1 MSAVIEA
8 NQLTKWYGPVIAVN
22 DITVDV
28 QPGITALLGPNGA
41 GKSTL
46 LGLFTGQ
53 LAPTRGT
60 LRVLGE
66 PVWCNSRLNLRLGL
80 CHQHDNFYED
90 MTGLQFV
97 TLMAKLSGIAPKDSK
112 ARASTLLERVG
123 LPDKAWTRRLRT
135 YSKGMRQRTKLAQAL
150 IHEPDMLFLDEP
162 MTGLD
167 PVGRHEISELVR
179 DLAAVG
185 KSVLISTHILH
196 EVETLTDQILL
207 LARGKVIA
215 EGDVHHIRE
224 SLETHP
230 YSIMVVCDRPRAL
243 ADTFVSRE
251 YVSAVEI
258 FEHALRPHAVIRT
271 HRADLVFGELPALA
285 LEQNLRI
292 DEISSPDD
300 TLEAVFEYLVQ

>member
-8 NQLTKWYGPVIAVN
+8 SRLTKWYGPVIAVN
-22 DITVDV
+22 DVTVDV

-53 LAPTRGT
+53 LAPTRGE
-60 LRVLGE
+60 LLVLGE

-97 TLMAKLSGIAPKDSK
+97 TLMAKLSGIDLRDSK
-112 ARASTLLERVG
+112 ARARALLQRVG
-123 LPDKAWTRRLRT
+123 LEEKAWGRKLRT

-150 IHEPDMLFLDEP
+150 IHEPEMLFLDEP

-179 DLAAVG
+179 DLARVG
-185 KSVLISTHILH
+185 KSVLVSTHILH

-230 YSIMVVCDRPRAL
+230 YSIEVVCDRPRAI
-243 ADTFVSRE
+243 ADIFIGRDF
-251 YVSAVEI
+251 VSAVEI
-258 FEHALRPHAVIRT
+258 NEDALRPHVVIRT
-271 HRADLVFGELPALA
+271 HRADLVFGELPRVV
-285 LEQNLRI
+285 LEEGLRI
-292 DEISSPDD
+292 EEISSPDD
-300 TLEAVFEYLVQ
+300 TLEAVFEYLVG